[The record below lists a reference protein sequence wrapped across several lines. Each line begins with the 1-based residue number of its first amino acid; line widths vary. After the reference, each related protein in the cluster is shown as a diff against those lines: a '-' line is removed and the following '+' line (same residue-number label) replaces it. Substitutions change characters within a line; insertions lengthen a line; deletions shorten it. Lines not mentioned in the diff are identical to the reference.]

1 MKRMFKARLGVRL
14 AVPAVASVAMLAAFA
29 APAQATIHPIVQSV
43 SCAAAQ
49 AWANTAVADPAG
61 QTPEGFVGDVVTPS
75 PPFFLTVTFPEPLA
89 FDQSDFRALIAT
101 GFVDEIVRD
110 ADGNVTALIVD
121 LRDVPKA
128 ASGQGGAHC
137 ANA

>member
-1 MKRMFKARLGVRL
+1 MKRMSKARLGVRL
-14 AVPAVASVAMLAAFA
+14 VVPVVASVAVLATFA
-29 APAQATIHPIVQSV
+29 APAQATIHPIIQSV
-43 SCAAAQ
+43 NCAAA
-49 AWANTAVADPAG
+49 AARANTSIGDPVG
-61 QTPEGFVGDVVTPS
+61 QTPEGFVGEVATVS
-75 PPFFLTVTFPEPLA
+75 PPFLTVAFPEPLA

-101 GFVDEIVRD
+101 GFIDEIVLD

-121 LRDVPKA
+121 LRDVPQA